1 MPINFNNNVYITISI
16 DISIDLLQNFV
27 NYPGISKTLNR
38 RTILI
43 SFAFCWLCLTH
54 SLALAENQQIASIA
68 LSDKPVSDDRS
79 PWVQLDKNKLKLRSS
94 SVLVMDHQG
103 NEVYAKDKDQPR
115 PIASITKLMTAMV
128 ILDSKLPLDTRISI
142 TRDDRDLLR
151 KTGSRLK
158 YGASLTRRELLLLA
172 LMSSENRAAHA
183 LARTFP
189 GGEAAFVQ
197 QMNHKASELGMKSSR
212 FMDPTGLEAG
222 NVSSARDLAKMVQA
236 ASTYPMIRQSTTL
249 QQHQVRPYKSRGEL
263 SYRNTNRL
271 LKNEHWDI
279 NLSKTGFIN
288 EAGRCL
294 VMQATIASQPLTIVL
309 LDSFGKLT
317 PFGDSNRI
325 RKWIE
330 SGLGSANQI
339 ASL

>member
-1 MPINFNNNVYITISI
+1 M
-16 DISIDLLQNFV
+16 
-27 NYPGISKTLNR
+27 NR
-38 RTILI
+38 RAALI
-43 SFAFCWLCLTH
+43 STTFCWLCLTL
-54 SLALAENQQIASIA
+54 SPVAAQNQQVASIA
-68 LSDKPVSDDRS
+68 VSAKAAS
-79 PWVQLDKNKLKLRSS
+79 QSSAPWVQLDKGKLNLRSS
-94 SVLVMDHQG
+94 SVLVIDDQG

-115 PIASITKLMTAMV
+115 SIASITKLMTAMV
-128 ILDSKLPLDTRISI
+128 ILDSKLPLDTRITI

-158 YGASLTRRELLLLA
+158 YGARLTRRELLLLA

-183 LARTFP
+183 LARTYP
-189 GGEAAFVQ
+189 GGEAAFVE

-212 FMDPTGLEAG
+212 FKDPTGLAAG
-222 NVSSARDLAKMVQA
+222 NVSTARDLAKMVHA
-236 ASTYPMIRQSTTL
+236 ASTYPLIRKSSTL
-249 QQHQVRPYKSRGEL
+249 KQHRVRPYKSRGEL

-271 LKNEHWDI
+271 LKNENWDI
-279 NLSKTGFIN
+279 NLSKTGYIN

-294 VMQATIASQPLTIVL
+294 VMQATIARQPLTIVL

-330 SGLGSANQI
+330 SGLDSTDRV

>member
-1 MPINFNNNVYITISI
+1 MT
-16 DISIDLLQNFV
+16 Q
-27 NYPGISKTLNR
+27 
-38 RTILI
+38 
-43 SFAFCWLCLTH
+43 
-54 SLALAENQQIASIA
+54 SLATAQNQQIASIA
-68 LSDKPVSDDRS
+68 ASGNPVSLNAS
-79 PWVQLDKNKLKLRSS
+79 PWKQLNKSKLNLRSS
-94 SVLVMDHQG
+94 SVLVIDHQG

-142 TRDDRDLLR
+142 TKDDRDLLR

-158 YGASLTRRELLLLA
+158 YGARLTRQELLLLA

-183 LARTFP
+183 LARTYP

-197 QMNHKASELGMKSSR
+197 QMNHKASALGMHSSH
-212 FMDPTGLEAG
+212 FADPTGLEAG
-222 NVSSARDLAKMVQA
+222 NVASARDLVKMVQA
-236 ASTYPMIRQSTTL
+236 ASAYPLIRKSTTQ
-249 QQHQVRPYKSRGEL
+249 QQHQVRPYKASGEL

-271 LKNEHWDI
+271 LKNNRWHI

-294 VMQATIASQPLTIVL
+294 VMQATIAHQPLTIVL

-330 SGLGSANQI
+330 AGLDGTDQL

>member
-1 MPINFNNNVYITISI
+1 M
-16 DISIDLLQNFV
+16 
-27 NYPGISKTLNR
+27 NR
-38 RTILI
+38 RTSLI
-43 SFAFCWLCLTH
+43 SITFCCLCLTQPLV
-54 SLALAENQQIASIA
+54 SAENQQIASIA
-68 LSDKPVSDDRS
+68 ASANPAKHGTS
-79 PWVQLDKNKLKLRSS
+79 PWKQLNASKLNLRSS
-94 SVLVMDHQG
+94 SVLVVDHQG
-103 NEVYAKDKDQPR
+103 NEVYAKDKDEAR

-128 ILDSKLPLDTRISI
+128 ILDSKLPLDKKI
-142 TRDDRDLLR
+142 TITKDDRDLLR

-158 YGASLTRRELLLLA
+158 YGARLTRRELLLLA

-189 GGEAAFVQ
+189 GGEAAFVK
-197 QMNHKASELGMKSSR
+197 QMNLKASALGMKSSQ
-212 FMDPTGLEAG
+212 FADPTGLEAG
-222 NVSSARDLAKMVQA
+222 NVASARDLAKMVRA
-236 ASTYPMIRQSTTL
+236 ASTYPMIRKSTT
-249 QQHQVRPYKSRGEL
+249 QKQHQVRPYKTRGEL

-271 LKNEHWDI
+271 LKNENWQI
-279 NLSKTGFIN
+279 NLSKTGYIN

-294 VMQATIASQPLTIVL
+294 VMQATIARQPLTIVL

-330 SGLGSANQI
+330 SGLKTGDQL